1 MNSQF
6 VNKKQT
12 STLLNPF
19 FRLSQGQVLEIIN
32 IDEFI
37 YILILDFWK
46 TFRNEILNNNYLFKK
61 CNE

>member
-19 FRLSQGQVLEIIN
+19 FRLSQGQVLEITN

>member
-37 YILILDFWK
+37 YILILDLWK